1 MLESVEEQKTSYEI
15 SNRVAGSRGDGII
28 GNLMVLVNCENV
40 YWLPRPTQNK
50 LLFIRNATFFSVS
63 IHSN

>member
-40 YWLPRPTQNK
+40 Y
-50 LLFIRNATFFSVS
+50 
-63 IHSN
+63 